1 MNEMRPARDAS
12 REQAQFLRVLSREE
26 AMARFRQA
34 LDPKPL
40 GIEHVALAQALGR
53 VVGDHI
59 AAPVD
64 VPPFDRSN
72 VDGFALRAGDVARAS
87 DNSPVSL
94 ALNDETIACGTE
106 PRLTVS
112 AGTATPIATGGPI
125 PRGADAVVMI
135 EQTEI
140 EDERLLVRRPV
151 GPAQNISFAGSDI
164 ALGEVVLRK
173 GTQIGSREIA
183 MLAACGIDRVAVFG
197 KTRVGVFST
206 GDELIA
212 PGNKL
217 KSGGDLRFQRAD
229 RRREH
234 CGEWR
239 RAGFVRHCQRQCRG
253 DRRHAAQS
261 ACRMRHGRFIR
272 RHIER
277 RRRPYRRHCREPRQ
291 ARHCCAWRRAETRQA
306 ALSCGCRR

>member
-1 MNEMRPARDAS
+1 MNKMRPARDAS

-140 EDERLLVRRPV
+140 EDERLLVRAPRRPRRRTSRL
-151 GPAQNISFAGSDI
+151 PAATSRSARSCCAKARRSARARSPCSRRAASI
-164 ALGEVVLRK
+164 AWRCLAKRVWGCSRPAMSYRAEQQAEVR
-173 GTQIGSREIA
+173 
-183 MLAACGIDRVAVFG
+183 
-197 KTRVGVFST
+197 
-206 GDELIA
+206 
-212 PGNKL
+212 
-217 KSGGDLRFQRAD
+217 GDLRFQRAD
-229 RRREH
+229 CRREH
-234 CGEWR
+234 WENGGEPVLYGIVSDNAEAIEGTLR
-239 RAGFVRHCQRQCRG
+239 KALAECDMVVLSGGTSKGAG
-253 DRRHAAQS
+253 DLPPTLWNA
-261 ACRMRHGRFIR
+261 
-272 RHIER
+272 
-277 RRRPYRRHCREPRQ
+277 RQ